1 MNERKL
7 DPASSQFAPIGV
19 QLRRSRKAR
28 GLTQPQLGEIT
39 RFSASYI
46 SRIERGVEP
55 PSRRLAQE
63 VDRALD
69 TGGTIELMLDQL
81 EHVVLK
87 EGLPEYIAQEAKAVT
102 IRLFHL
108 GLITGLL
115 QTREYAQAYELAAVR
130 RGAATPQQA
139 DGRVN
144 LLLNRQA
151 ALKRTPP
158 PFIQAVL
165 DEWNLRRPI
174 GGRAVMIGQLQYLE
188 ELAQQPNV
196 TLQVAP
202 LDLGEDRPFVHPV
215 NLLTMATGKMLGYTE
230 SHKTGLLERDAKIL
244 SAWARDYDQ
253 LQVEALSR
261 ARSLELI
268 REVRKEF
275 ESHAAL

>member
-7 DPASSQFAPIGV
+7 DSASSPFAPIGV
-19 QLRRSRKAR
+19 QLRRSRKAQ
-28 GLTQPQLGEIT
+28 GLTQPQLGEMI

-87 EGLPEYIAQEAKAVT
+87 EGLPEYVAQEERAVT

-108 GLITGLL
+108 GLISGLL
-115 QTREYAQAYELAAVR
+115 QTSDYAEAYELASVR

-139 DGRVN
+139 DARVKF
-144 LLLNRQA
+144 LLNRQA
-151 ALKRTPP
+151 ALMRTPP

-174 GGRAVMIGQLQYLE
+174 GGDAVMIGQLQHLE

-202 LDLGEDRPFVHPV
+202 MSLGEDRPFVHPV
-215 NLLTMATGKMLGYTE
+215 NLLTMPNGKLVGYTE
-230 SHKTGLLERDAKIL
+230 SHKTGFLERDAQIL
-244 SAWARDYDQ
+244 SSWARDYDR

-261 ARSLELI
+261 AGSLELI
-268 REVRKEF
+268 RAVRKEF
-275 ESHAAL
+275 ESHAAH